1 MDDTISIS
9 TEQVS
14 DKCALVVLSGR
25 FDASTANV
33 LKDVF
38 YDVIIGNTTH
48 VIVDMEQVSFID
60 SSSLAALVSALKMLR
75 RVGGSL
81 LLAGMQPQAR
91 MVFSLTML
99 DQIISIYPSRQAAI
113 DSLKTE
119 TIA

>member
-9 TEQVS
+9 TEQVTE
-14 DKCALVVLSGR
+14 KCALVVLSGR
-25 FDASTANV
+25 FDAGTANV

-38 YDVIIGNTTH
+38 YDVIAGNTRH
-48 VIVDMEQVSFID
+48 VIVDMAKVTFID
-60 SSSLAALVSALKMLR
+60 SSGLAAIVSALKMLR

-81 LLAGMQPQAR
+81 LLADMQPQAR

-113 DSLKTE
+113 DSLKPDT
-119 TIA
+119 TA

>member
-14 DKCALVVLSGR
+14 EKCALVVLSGR
-25 FDASTANV
+25 FDACTANV

-38 YDVIIGNTTH
+38 YDVIVGNTRH
-48 VIVDMEQVSFID
+48 VIVDMANVTFID
-60 SSSLAALVSALKMLR
+60 SSSLAALVSAPKMLR

-81 LLAGMQPQAR
+81 LLADMQPQAR

-99 DQIISIYPSRQAAI
+99 DQIISICSSRQAAI
-113 DSLKTE
+113 DGLEPEPT
-119 TIA
+119 A